1 MWKRMLTWGGLGA
14 LLSLIPTLALAAG
27 DKAEAL
33 IVVAD
38 TRVLTGIH
46 LYFADLY
53 NENMWLF
60 AVWSVVL
67 TTFLGVVLGAIMDIV
82 MKATGIDLTKRSI
95 VEH

>member
-1 MWKRMLTWGGLGA
+1 MLKRMLTGGGLGA
-14 LLSLIPTLALAAG
+14 ALSLIPTLAMAAG

-38 TRVLTGIH
+38 TRVLTGVQ

-53 NENMWLF
+53 NENMMIF

-67 TTFLGVVLGAIMDIV
+67 TTFMGVVLGALMDLIM
-82 MKATGIDLTKRSI
+82 KHTGIDLTKRSL

>member
-1 MWKRMLTWGGLGA
+1 MLKRMLTGGGLGA
-14 LLSLIPTLALAAG
+14 ALSLIPTLAMAAG

-38 TRVLTGIH
+38 TRVLTGVQ

-53 NENMWLF
+53 NENIMIF

-67 TTFLGVVLGAIMDIV
+67 TTFSSRAPKRNGA
-82 MKATGIDLTKRSI
+82 S
-95 VEH
+95 

>member
-1 MWKRMLTWGGLGA
+1 MLKRMFTWGFLGA
-14 LLSLIPTLALAAG
+14 LLSLIPTLAMAAG

-67 TTFLGVVLGAIMDIV
+67 TTFLGVVLGAIMDVV
-82 MKATGIDLTKRSI
+82 MKMTGIDLTKRSL

>member
-1 MWKRMLTWGGLGA
+1 MFKRMITGGGLGA
-14 LLSLIPTLALAAG
+14 VLSLIPTLAMAAG
-27 DKAEAL
+27 DKAEEL

-38 TRVLTGIH
+38 TRVLSGVQ

-60 AVWSVVL
+60 AAWSVIL
-67 TTFLGVVLGAIMDIV
+67 TTFLGVILGAIMDVI
-82 MKATGIDLTKRSI
+82 MNATGIDLTKRSL